1 MSGCLTASFFCSVLC
16 GVNVPFLDSRTLR
29 LLSIF
34 IKQARCLCDIFEFIS
49 PSGISRNEI
58 TGSKCVYIFVWT
70 VTDSVQ
76 EHCFLI
82 LWLVLD
88 VINLFSF
95 SSSGA
100 LMTTAHTLH
109 FLLAPKSIP
118 FSKCNCNLNL
128 TPDLTIL
135 GSLRQLSALLSLTC
149 AAASLTLLPA
159 VLQTSHVCL
168 DFSAI
173 MLRVPS
179 EIGSTQNAPTPLVS
193 DFYRALVVITN
204 CFYVLLL
211 CHDFLCGR
219 EITWE

>member
-1 MSGCLTASFFCSVLC
+1 MCIHFCLNSS
-16 GVNVPFLDSRTLR
+16 
-29 LLSIF
+29 
-34 IKQARCLCDIFEFIS
+34 
-49 PSGISRNEI
+49 
-58 TGSKCVYIFVWT
+58 
-70 VTDSVQ
+70 TDSVQ
-76 EHCFLI
+76 EHCFLT
-82 LWLVLD
+82 LWLVLGI
-88 VINLFSF
+88 INLFSF
-95 SSSGA
+95 SSCEA
-100 LMTTAHTLH
+100 LMMTAHTLH

-135 GSLRQLSALLSLTC
+135 GSLRLLSALLSLTC

-168 DFSAI
+168 DFSTI

-179 EIGSTQNAPTPLVS
+179 EIRSAQNAPTPLVS

-211 CHDFLCGR
+211 CHDFSCGR